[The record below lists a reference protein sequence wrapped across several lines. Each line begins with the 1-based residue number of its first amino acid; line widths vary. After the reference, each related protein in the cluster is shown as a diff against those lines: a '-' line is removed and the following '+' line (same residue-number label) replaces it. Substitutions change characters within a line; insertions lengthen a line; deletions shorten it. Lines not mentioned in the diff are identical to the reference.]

1 LFVYFLQ
8 GLTLGLSATAAPGP
22 FQAFLLAQAL
32 KNGWKRTLPAVL
44 APLVSDGPI
53 IFLVLLV
60 LTQTPDWF
68 LIILQLAGGLFALYL
83 AQGALAGLKTLPSMP
98 EVSAE
103 AARLNFFK
111 AVAMNFLSPGPYLFW
126 SIIAGPVMMQGWQES
141 PRLGVSFVVGF
152 YGALI
157 GGFVVFIIL
166 FATASQLG
174 PRVSYFLRVMS
185 AVALLIFGLY
195 QLWSGVLSLSVT

>member
-126 SIIAGPVMMQGWQES
+126 SIIAGPVMMQG
-141 PRLGVSFVVGF
+141 
-152 YGALI
+152 
-157 GGFVVFIIL
+157 
-166 FATASQLG
+166 
-174 PRVSYFLRVMS
+174 
-185 AVALLIFGLY
+185 
-195 QLWSGVLSLSVT
+195 

>member
-1 LFVYFLQ
+1 
-8 GLTLGLSATAAPGP
+8 
-22 FQAFLLAQAL
+22 
-32 KNGWKRTLPAVL
+32 
-44 APLVSDGPI
+44 
-53 IFLVLLV
+53 
-60 LTQTPDWF
+60 
-68 LIILQLAGGLFALYL
+68 
-83 AQGALAGLKTLPSMP
+83 
-98 EVSAE
+98 
-103 AARLNFFK
+103 
-111 AVAMNFLSPGPYLFW
+111 
-126 SIIAGPVMMQGWQES
+126 
-141 PRLGVSFVVGF
+141 LGVSFVVGF